1 MERLEGR
8 SGCHPERSEGAEAN
22 LRAIVKAL
30 ILIVGSI
37 CLAVE
42 AAGAQWPTQVTP
54 GARVQV
60 RLPEIQYQFNWT
72 RGQPIRGRVKSL
84 ASDTLYLAVGDSL
97 GPLAVPRRL
106 IKRLEYSKGVPSR
119 VASATKQGLISA
131 AGFALVAALINEAGD
146 EPHKNSTGDVA
157 LVWGGV
163 GLVTG
168 AVLGAIFPVER
179 WKKVR
184 LE

>member
-1 MERLEGR
+1 MRYF
-8 SGCHPERSEGAEAN
+8 
-22 LRAIVKAL
+22 AL
-30 ILIVGSI
+30 ILICVGSA
-37 CLAVE
+37 LND
-42 AAGAQWPTQVTP
+42 AAAQWPAQVTP

-72 RGQPIRGRVKSL
+72 RGQPIRGRVASL

-106 IKRLEYSKGVPSR
+106 IQRLEYSKGVPSR
-119 VASATKQGLISA
+119 FASAARNGLLSA
-131 AGFALVAALINEAGD
+131 AGFALVAAFVNEVGE

-168 AVLGAIFPVER
+168 AVLGAIFPIER
-179 WKKVR
+179 WKKVK

>member
-1 MERLEGR
+1 MGKLGARSWERGCQR
-8 SGCHPERSEGAEAN
+8 S
-22 LRAIVKAL
+22 L
-30 ILIVGSI
+30 ILILASI
-37 CLAVE
+37 GIALQP
-42 AAGAQWPTQVTP
+42 AGAQWPAHVTP

-60 RLPEIQYQFNWT
+60 RLPEIQYQFDWV
-72 RGQPIRGRVKSL
+72 RGQPIRGRVASL

-106 IKRLEYSKGVPSR
+106 IQRLEYSKGVPSR
-119 VASATKQGLISA
+119 VASATKRGLLSA
-131 AGFALVAALINEAGD
+131 AGFALVAALVNEAGD

-157 LVWGGV
+157 LVWGGL

-168 AVLGAIFPVER
+168 AVLGAIFPIER

-184 LE
+184 LK